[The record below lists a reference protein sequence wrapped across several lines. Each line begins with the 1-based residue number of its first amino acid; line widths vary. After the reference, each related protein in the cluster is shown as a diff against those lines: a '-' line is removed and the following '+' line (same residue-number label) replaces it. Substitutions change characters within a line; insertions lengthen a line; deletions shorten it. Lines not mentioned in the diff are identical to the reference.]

1 MTDGEAGSI
10 GKLLIEV
17 SEELANMRRAH
28 GHEVARAVAEE
39 RAAVVAWLREEAEA
53 ASQTFTGQAWVWASR
68 VDNMAEAIERGA
80 HRTGEGT

>member
-28 GHEVARAVAEE
+28 GDEVARAVAEE
-39 RAAVVAWLREEAEA
+39 RAAVVAMLRGYANSWGVSPDEKR
-53 ASQTFTGQAWVWASR
+53 VLHWAISR
-68 VDNMAEAIERGA
+68 VQHGK
-80 HRTGEGT
+80 HRREGQP

>member
-28 GHEVARAVAEE
+28 GDEIARAVAEE
-39 RAAVVAWLREEAEA
+39 RAAVAAWLRNGWCRYGMGVEA
-53 ASQTFTGQAWVWASR
+53 A
-68 VDNMAEAIERGA
+68 NAIERGE
-80 HRTGEGT
+80 HRREGQP

>member
-1 MTDGEAGSI
+1 VTDGEAGSI

-28 GHEVARAVAEE
+28 GDEVARAVAEE
-39 RAAVVAWLREEAEA
+39 RAAVVAYLRGLAE
-53 ASQTFTGQAWVWASR
+53 TGDPMRATGR
-68 VDNMAEAIERGA
+68 RRMADAIERGA